1 MQILIT
7 GGSGFIGSHSVSAA
21 HSMGISTQ
29 TIDLVDGSDY
39 KEDISEI
46 DWNDFHLT
54 EFDAVIHLAALI
66 SVPESFSI
74 PEKYNEV
81 NVESTERIFSACA
94 DQGVKRVIFA
104 SSAAVYGSSANP
116 TKIIGQEA
124 PPESPYAQTKLAG
137 EDLARKY
144 ATNKCKFSVFRFF
157 NVYGTGQD
165 ADSPYASV
173 IPKFVSLSCRN
184 ETIKIEGDGKQTR
197 DFIHV
202 SDVANT
208 LISACSTIPECSYEI
223 INLGT
228 GKGTSVID
236 FASLLL
242 QILKEECRPSE
253 SKIKHLPPRVGD
265 IRESLADLTG
275 LEKYAD
281 PETFLPFEKGI
292 RDLVQ
297 EELKKPINGKN

>member
-1 MQILIT
+1 M
-7 GGSGFIGSHSVSAA
+7 
-21 HSMGISTQ
+21 
-29 TIDLVDGSDY
+29 
-39 KEDISEI
+39 
-46 DWNDFHLT
+46 
-54 EFDAVIHLAALI
+54 
-66 SVPESFSI
+66 
-74 PEKYNEV
+74 
-81 NVESTERIFSACA
+81 
-94 DQGVKRVIFA
+94 
-104 SSAAVYGSSANP
+104 
-116 TKIIGQEA
+116 
-124 PPESPYAQTKLAG
+124 
-137 EDLARKY
+137 
-144 ATNKCKFSVFRFF
+144 
-157 NVYGTGQD
+157 
-165 ADSPYASV
+165 
-173 IPKFVSLSCRN
+173 
-184 ETIKIEGDGKQTR
+184 
-197 DFIHV
+197 

-297 EELKKPINGKN
+297 EELKKSINGKN